1 MNIDD
6 KLDYITVKQQR
17 VDNWPEVI
25 AWQVD
30 EYGYELLELNK
41 DQMLLGR
48 NAEGEEFEPTY
59 LNDPYF
65 KSPAA
70 AQAYAAMKYGLE
82 FVHKSRLTF
91 PLNYPDKPKDVP
103 NLIVTGNFQ
112 DGMFLKTTADS
123 FIIDSRYDES
133 RDIERKYNNK
143 VFGLTPLA
151 KEFWW
156 NYRLC
161 EAIRR
166 YIDFT
171 GDYGV

>member
-6 KLDYITVKQQR
+6 KLDYITAKQQR

-70 AQAYAAMKYGLE
+70 AQAYAAMKYG
-82 FVHKSRLTF
+82 
-91 PLNYPDKPKDVP
+91 
-103 NLIVTGNFQ
+103 
-112 DGMFLKTTADS
+112 
-123 FIIDSRYDES
+123 
-133 RDIERKYNNK
+133 
-143 VFGLTPLA
+143 FGVCA
-151 KEFWW
+151 
-156 NYRLC
+156 
-161 EAIRR
+161 
-166 YIDFT
+166 
-171 GDYGV
+171 

>member
-6 KLDYITVKQQR
+6 KLDYITAKQQR

-143 VFGLTPLA
+143 VFGLTSLA